1 MEHYL
6 CPSSSAAIKRRF
18 LSQPVTMNIGPSMLL
33 SATSI
38 ITSDVHM
45 ATDLSLLV
53 FYLYPKVSLF
63 FFYCLLLWPAETCI
77 CFFISRQDSIWDC
90 WVPTV
95 SSKVIS
101 CFLVTHIGITSPWWK
116 EAWGFSMS
124 WQTLSTRNLGYW
136 TIYSRLP
143 RTGVIDMY
151 CTRLVLSVSY

>member
-1 MEHYL
+1 M
-6 CPSSSAAIKRRF
+6 CPSSSAAIKQRYLLQPGHNEYWPLYASIGNIHNNIRRA
-18 LSQPVTMNIGPSMLL
+18 NGEG
-33 SATSI
+33 
-38 ITSDVHM
+38 
-45 ATDLSLLV
+45 LSLLV

-63 FFYCLLLWPAETCI
+63 FSCYYCDVWDLYLF
-77 CFFISRQDSIWDC
+77 FFISRQDSIWDC

-95 SSKVIS
+95 SPKVIS
-101 CFLVTHIGITSPWWK
+101 RFLVTHIGITLPWWK

-143 RTGVIDMY
+143 RAGVIDMH